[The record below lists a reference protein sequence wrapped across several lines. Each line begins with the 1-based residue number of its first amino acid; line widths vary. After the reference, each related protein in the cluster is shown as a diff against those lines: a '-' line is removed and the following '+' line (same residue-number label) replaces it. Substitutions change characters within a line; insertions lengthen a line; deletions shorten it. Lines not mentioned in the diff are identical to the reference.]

1 MVTGEGAFAASL
13 DADSEG
19 VEGKFYVWS
28 PEEIHEVLGA
38 DATLFCA
45 TYDITQHGN
54 WEETNIPNLLITGD
68 IPPDLDARL
77 APMREKL
84 LARRATRV
92 RPGLDDKV
100 LADWNGLMI
109 AALVRAATLL
119 DRPDWIGMAQT
130 AYRFIAE
137 SMSREGRL
145 GHSWREG
152 ALIFPGFALD
162 HAAMMRAALALF
174 ETTGEDRYLARL
186 PRLARYAQTG
196 FHRRRNRHARHDR
209 RTSADPLVV
218 RPRPIH
224 DDAVPNANGV
234 FAEALVRLA
243 QISGAD
249 EDRQDAEQTLATLT
263 GIARTSPFG
272 HTSILNALDLHLRG
286 LTIVIAGDGAD
297 ALREIAM
304 RVPYTDRTVV
314 TVRAGEGLDAAHP
327 AHGAALS
334 DQPNA
339 LVCAGMRCSLPVS
352 DPEGLERQIGEML
365 ASNR

>member
-1 MVTGEGAFAASL
+1 VPHFEKMLYDNAQLLELYAVAFAESCKKLFRNAAEGIVAWLAREMVTGEGAFAASL

-54 WEETNIPNLLITGD
+54 WEEVNIPNLLVTGD

-119 DRPDWIGMAQT
+119 DRPEWIGMAQT
-130 AYRFIAE
+130 AHRFIAE

-162 HAAMMRAALALF
+162 HAAMMRAALALSKRPGRSA
-174 ETTGEDRYLARL
+174 TSRIAAPGAIRSDGISPSAKPAR
-186 PRLARYAQTG
+186 
-196 FHRRRNRHARHDR
+196 
-209 RTSADPLVV
+209 
-218 RPRPIH
+218 
-224 DDAVPNANGV
+224 
-234 FAEALVRLA
+234 
-243 QISGAD
+243 
-249 EDRQDAEQTLATLT
+249 
-263 GIARTSPFG
+263 SP
-272 HTSILNALDLHLRG
+272 
-286 LTIVIAGDGAD
+286 
-297 ALREIAM
+297 
-304 RVPYTDRTVV
+304 
-314 TVRAGEGLDAAHP
+314 
-327 AHGAALS
+327 
-334 DQPNA
+334 
-339 LVCAGMRCSLPVS
+339 
-352 DPEGLERQIGEML
+352 
-365 ASNR
+365 

>member
-1 MVTGEGAFAASL
+1 MSGAST
-13 DADSEG
+13 
-19 VEGKFYVWS
+19 
-28 PEEIHEVLGA
+28 EIREVLGA

-54 WEETNIPNLLITGD
+54 WEEAQHPNRLVTGD
-68 IPPDLDARL
+68 VPPDLDARL

-119 DRPDWIGMAQT
+119 DRPEWIAMAET

-137 SMSREGRL
+137 SMSRDGRL

-162 HAAMMRAALALF
+162 HAAMMRAALALYR
-174 ETTGEDRYLARL
+174 GDRRGPL
-186 PRLARYAQTG
+186 PRGCRSLARYAAERTS
-196 FHRRRNRHARHDR
+196 RRRNRHARHDR
-209 RTSADPLVV
+209 RTNADPLVV
-218 RPRPIH
+218 RPQPIH

-243 QISGAD
+243 QITGAD
-249 EDRQDAEQTLATLT
+249 EDRQD
-263 GIARTSPFG
+263 G
-272 HTSILNALDLHLRG
+272 
-286 LTIVIAGDGAD
+286 GAD
-297 ALREIAM
+297 ACH
-304 RVPYTDRTVV
+304 TDGHRPHKPRSATPRSS
-314 TVRAGEGLDAAHP
+314 TP
-327 AHGAALS
+327 STCTCGA
-334 DQPNA
+334 
-339 LVCAGMRCSLPVS
+339 
-352 DPEGLERQIGEML
+352 
-365 ASNR
+365 

>member
-28 PEEIHEVLGA
+28 SDEIHEVLGA

-54 WEETNIPNLLITGD
+54 WEEANIPNLLVTGD

-119 DRPDWIGMAQT
+119 DRPEWIAMAQT
-130 AYRFIAE
+130 GLSFHCRIDE
-137 SMSREGRL
+137 PGRAPRSFMAR
-145 GHSWREG
+145 GRADIS
-152 ALIFPGFALD
+152 GFRPRSCRHDARRP
-162 HAAMMRAALALF
+162 RAVRD
-174 ETTGEDRYLARL
+174 DRRGPLPRGL

-196 FHRRRNRHARHDR
+196 FHRRRNRHARHDLGR
-209 RTSADPLVV
+209 IGPAGRP
-218 RPRPIH
+218 PRPIH

-263 GIARTSPFG
+263 GIARTCPFG

-314 TVRAGEGLDAAHP
+314 TVRADEGLDAAHP
-327 AHGAALS
+327 AHGAALGYR
-334 DQPNA
+334 PECTRLRGHA
-339 LVCAGMRCSLPVS
+339 LLAAGK
-352 DPEGLERQIGEML
+352 
-365 ASNR
+365 

>member
-1 MVTGEGAFAASL
+1 
-13 DADSEG
+13 
-19 VEGKFYVWS
+19 
-28 PEEIHEVLGA
+28 
-38 DATLFCA
+38 
-45 TYDITQHGN
+45 
-54 WEETNIPNLLITGD
+54 
-68 IPPDLDARL
+68 
-77 APMREKL
+77 
-84 LARRATRV
+84 
-92 RPGLDDKV
+92 
-100 LADWNGLMI
+100 MI

-119 DRPDWIGMAQT
+119 DRPEWIGMAQT

-174 ETTGEDRYLARL
+174 ETTGEDRYLADCRAWRDTL
-186 PRLARYAQTG
+186 DADFTVGETGTLAM
-196 FHRRRNRHARHDR
+196 
-209 RTSADPLVV
+209 TSDESDPLVV

-263 GIARTSPFG
+263 GIARTGPFG

-286 LTIVIAGDGAD
+286 AD
-297 ALREIAM
+297 NR
-304 RVPYTDRTVV
+304 DR
-314 TVRAGEGLDAAHP
+314 G
-327 AHGAALS
+327 
-334 DQPNA
+334 
-339 LVCAGMRCSLPVS
+339 
-352 DPEGLERQIGEML
+352 
-365 ASNR
+365 